1 MGFGMVRR
9 VDATM
14 VTHFSFLKDPRVDR
28 TKLHPLINILV
39 IALSA
44 IICGAEGW
52 TDVELFGQS
61 KRHWLAKFLDL
72 SNGIPSHDTFGRVF
86 AALDAEQF
94 QVCFANWVQALCEK
108 LGGQVVAIDGKTL
121 RHSHDQTIGRE
132 AIHMVSAWAT
142 ESQLVLAQTKVDAKS
157 NEITAIPAVLKVL
170 DIMGCIVTIDAI
182 GCQKEIASQIVEQ
195 GADYVLAL
203 KANQGTLHNDVK
215 SLFVYAEET
224 NFVDCDYHKTVGKG
238 HGRVEIRECWTISD
252 AEYFAFLDKP
262 EQWSALQTIA
272 MVRATRRVGEQVET
286 ETRYYIS
293 SLPCNAEQILAA
305 VRQHW
310 HIENCVH
317 WVLDVT
323 FREDDSRIR
332 SGNAPQNMA
341 VLRHMALNLIKRE
354 QTSRRSIRA
363 KRLKAGWDEDYLTR
377 ILCAQ

>member
-1 MGFGMVRR
+1 MMRR

-14 VTHFSFLKDPRVDR
+14 VTHFSFLEDPRVDR
-28 TKLHPLINILV
+28 TKLHPLINIMV
-39 IALSA
+39 IALTA
-44 IICGAEGW
+44 VICGAEGW

-86 AALDAEQF
+86 AALDADQF
-94 QVCFANWVQALCEK
+94 QVCFTSWVQALCEK
-108 LGGQVVAIDGKTL
+108 LDGQVVAIDGKTL
-121 RHSHDQTIGRE
+121 RRSHDQTIGRE
-132 AIHMVSAWAT
+132 AIHIVSAWAT
-142 ESQLVLAQTKVDAKS
+142 QSQLVLAQTEVDAKS
-157 NEITAIPAVLKVL
+157 NEITAIPAVLKLL

-224 NFVDCDYHKTVGKG
+224 DFVDCDYHKTVGKG
-238 HGRVEIRECWTISD
+238 HGRVEIRECWATSD

-262 EQWSALQTIA
+262 ERWSAFQTIA

-293 SLPCNAEQILAA
+293 SLPSDAKQILAA

-310 HIENCVH
+310 HIENRVH

-354 QTSRRSIRA
+354 QTSSRSIRA
-363 KRLKAGWDEDYLTR
+363 KRLKAGWDEDYLTH
-377 ILCAQ
+377 ILCAK

>member
-1 MGFGMVRR
+1 MMRR

-14 VTHFSFLKDPRVDR
+14 VTHFSFLEDPRVDR

-39 IALSA
+39 IALTA
-44 IICGAEGW
+44 VICGAEGW

-86 AALDAEQF
+86 AALDADQF
-94 QVCFANWVQALCEK
+94 QVCFTSWVQALCEK
-108 LGGQVVAIDGKTL
+108 LDGQVVAIDGKTL
-121 RHSHDQTIGRE
+121 RRSHDQTIGRE

-142 ESQLVLAQTKVDAKS
+142 RSQLVLAQTEVDAKS
-157 NEITAIPAVLKVL
+157 NEITAIPAVLKLL

-182 GCQKEIASQIVEQ
+182 GCQKEIASQIIEQ

-203 KANQGTLHNDVK
+203 KANQGTLHHDVQ

-224 NFVDCDYHKTVGKG
+224 DFADCDYHKTVGKG
-238 HGRVEIRECWTISD
+238 HGRIEVRECWTTSD

-262 EQWSALQTIA
+262 ERWSAFQTIA

-293 SLPCNAEQILAA
+293 SLPSDAKQILAA

-310 HIENCVH
+310 HIENRVH
-317 WVLDVT
+317 WVLDVS

-354 QTSRRSIRA
+354 QTSSRSIRA

-377 ILCAQ
+377 ILCAK